1 MTRMGT
7 PRALPDLTSAK
18 PAFTL
23 VELAGWLEAS
33 LPLGAAATFTGV
45 CTDSR
50 AAEPGDLYLALPGA
64 HAHGLDF
71 EAQACARGAVAA
83 VSDRAGAML
92 PTVVVH
98 DPRRC
103 AGPISARIHSYP
115 SQAMDVYAV
124 TGTNGKT
131 STTYLLNAA
140 LTAAGEKVGTL
151 TGISISGPGG
161 VFPATRTTPEAA
173 PLQKALARF
182 RDEGATAAV
191 MEVSSHAV
199 AHRRI
204 DGTRF
209 AAVGFTNLSSDHLD
223 FHGSMEKYFAV
234 KSELFTPQRAA
245 AAAIGIDD
253 DYGRRLADTIEIP
266 CWTWSAI
273 DTRAEIFGDAIECTA
288 SGTSFTARTP
298 YGSFDIRLPLL
309 GPHQVRNALAAIGLL
324 AANGKDLGSA
334 VLGFEQVSAVPGRL
348 ERIDAGQPFL
358 ALVDYMHNTAGQ
370 RQLLPYLRTL
380 TTGRVIVVVGATGDR
395 DPSKRFPLGATAAE
409 WADLVI
415 VSDESPYSEDAA
427 CIRNEVA
434 AGAIAAQSSIV
445 VVEPDRRRAFDLA
458 VANAQPGD
466 VIVVAGRG
474 CDTEQIFG
482 DIVLPF
488 DDREELLDALQSCST
503 GVTPS

>member
-1 MTRMGT
+1 MTRSGT
-7 PRALPDLTSAK
+7 PRPLPDPISAK

-23 VELAGWLEAS
+23 AELADWVEAS
-33 LPLGAAATFTGV
+33 TPVGTAVIVTGV

-50 AAEPGDLYLALPGA
+50 AVEPGDLYFALPGA

-83 VSDRAGAML
+83 VSDRAGAIL
-92 PTVVVH
+92 PTIVVD

-103 AGPISARIHSYP
+103 AGPVSARIHAYP
-115 SQAMDVYAV
+115 SRALDVYGV

-131 STTYLLNAA
+131 STTYLLDAA

-161 VFPATRTTPEAA
+161 AFPATRTTPEAA

-209 AAVGFTNLSSDHLD
+209 AAVGFTNLSPDHLD

-245 AAAIGIDD
+245 AAAVGIDD
-253 DYGRRLADTIEIP
+253 EYGRRLAAIVEIP
-266 CWTWSAI
+266 CWTFSAA
-273 DTRAEIFGDAIECTA
+273 DARAEIFGDAIECTA
-288 SGTSFTARTP
+288 SGTSFIARTP
-298 YGSFDIRLPLL
+298 YGHFDIRLALL
-309 GPHQVRNALAAIGLL
+309 GPHQVRNALAAISML

-334 VLGFEQVSAVPGRL
+334 VLGFERVSVVPGRL
-348 ERIDAGQPFL
+348 ERVDAGQPFL

-370 RQLLPYLRTL
+370 RQLLPYLRTSSA
-380 TTGRVIVVVGATGDR
+380 GRVIVVVGATGDR

-409 WADLVI
+409 LADLVI

-427 CIRNEVA
+427 DIRDEVA
-434 AGAIAAQSSIV
+434 AGAFAAQSAMV

-458 VANAQPGD
+458 VANAKPGD
-466 VIVVAGRG
+466 VVVVAGRG
-474 CDTEQIFG
+474 CDTEQVFG
-482 DIVLPF
+482 DTAVPF
-488 DDREELLDALQSCST
+488 DDREELLNALQSRST
-503 GVTPS
+503 GIMPS